1 MGFFEGY
8 YIKCHGEKDTIA
20 IIFGYNRDKKK
31 TGVFIQIIT
40 CENSYCEHFDI
51 SHFSKTKKGLDWK
64 VGTNRLNTAGLVLDI
79 NTADLKAIGEVTFGE
94 LAPLQSRAMGPFEF
108 FPFMECKHTVVS
120 MQHKINGQVTIN
132 DKVYNLNDG
141 LGYIE
146 GDRGK
151 SFPKKYF
158 WSHAHL
164 DKNISVSASCAIIPY
179 LGMRFIG
186 TICFIYHGGLEYR
199 LATYNHA
206 KVRKFSP
213 AGLHIIQGRG
223 KKRLELTIEV
233 LDTDNSRPLLAPT
246 RGKMNRTIEE
256 SIKRKVRYMFVH
268 GSQTVFDITTNRAA
282 VEFSEI
288 I

>member
-31 TGVFIQIIT
+31 NGVFIQILT
-40 CENSYCEHFDI
+40 CETSYCEHFDI
-51 SHFSKTKKGLDWK
+51 SQFSKTKKGLDWK
-64 VGTNRLNTAGLVLDI
+64 VGTNRLNTAGVVIDI
-79 NTADLKAIGEVTFGE
+79 NTADLKAIGEVTFDE
-94 LAPLQSRAMGPFEF
+94 LAPLQSQAMGPFEF

-120 MQHKINGQVTIN
+120 MQHKINGQITIN
-132 DKVYNLNDG
+132 DKFYNFDDG
-141 LGYIE
+141 LCYIE

-164 DKNISVSASCAIIPY
+164 DENISVSASCAVIPY
-179 LGMRFIG
+179 LGIKFTG
-186 TICFIYHGGLEYR
+186 TICFIHVGTREYR
-199 LATYNHA
+199 LATYNRA
-206 KVRKFSP
+206 KVREFSP
-213 AGLHIIQGRG
+213 TCLNIVQGRG

-233 LDTDNSRPLLAPT
+233 LDTHNLRPLLAPT
-246 RGKMNRTIEE
+246 RGKMNRIIEE
-256 SIKRKVRYMFVH
+256 SIKRKVRYKLSH

-288 I
+288 